1 MVRVSVVLCCVL
13 LVRIVLVCTCVSVAM
28 RVNGWVGGCLCMVLV
43 LVTIARGGTTLSFA
57 FVVVSPWFR

>member
-28 RVNGWVGGCLCMVLV
+28 RVNGWVGGCLV